1 MRVASSTSWLVGA
14 PVGSLGGLERFLNGF
29 GNMLLILLITVPMFV
44 RSSRDD
50 GISDVRGCG
59 VSLGGRELVDKGYV
73 RKLAGKTRLA
83 CGRGV
88 LCALD
93 SSITARWIWLE
104 GESLVDR
111 CEKRKHGIE
120 RHHVPEAIIDGNR

>member
-1 MRVASSTSWLVGA
+1 M
-14 PVGSLGGLERFLNGF
+14 LE
-29 GNMLLILLITVPMFV
+29 V
-44 RSSRDD
+44 
-50 GISDVRGCG
+50 G
-59 VSLGGRELVDKGYV
+59 VSLGGRLVDEGYV

-88 LCALD
+88 LRALD
-93 SSITARWIWLE
+93 NSITARWIWLE

-111 CEKRKHGIE
+111 CEKRKHGIK

>member
-1 MRVASSTSWLVGA
+1 M
-14 PVGSLGGLERFLNGF
+14 LE
-29 GNMLLILLITVPMFV
+29 V
-44 RSSRDD
+44 
-50 GISDVRGCG
+50 G
-59 VSLGGRELVDKGYV
+59 VSLGGRLVDEGYI

-120 RHHVPEAIIDGNR
+120 GHHVPEAIIDGNR